1 ATRAC
6 RRMSGGLS
14 VAALRPTSRTADPV
28 PVFVPIDA
36 NLCESERL
44 KALILLLYSPLD
56 IAKKI
61 AW

>member
-1 ATRAC
+1 
-6 RRMSGGLS
+6 MEGGL
-14 VAALRPTSRTADPV
+14 VGYQTADPV

-36 NLCESERL
+36 NSGEPGRL